1 MLPRRL
7 PPAYFALHMSIA
19 NSITVSPPTPHP
31 LRTVTRVAW
40 ALLGALFIFSG
51 LVKLN
56 DPVGT
61 AYKLEE
67 YFEVFAVDFGS
78 FFLYFKNAARTLSIV
93 LSSLEVILG
102 VALLLRWYL
111 RQTLWVLLALLV
123 FFAFLTFYSA
133 AFNKVTDCGCF
144 GDFIKLTPWVS
155 FFKNVFL
162 LVLWGIVFFNQRF
175 LRHAFVQGTPGIMT
189 MTFASAIAIGIGVR
203 ALGHLP
209 YFDFLPYKVGNDI
222 GKLMK
227 PNAPL
232 RYKYVMEKNGET
244 KDFTTYPD
252 STWTYKSMVA
262 LNPEDSPKI
271 TDFRVWN
278 DEGDYTPELL
288 RGNKLVLII
297 QDVDK
302 ADRDRYAL
310 INKLL
315 NDAKDSRRNI
325 TSLIITSSSPAEFD
339 VFRHNANFAVPFY
352 YADAT
357 VLKSIIRSNPGF
369 LLLKDGMV
377 RGKYHYHDIPSIG
390 KVEETLQ

>member
-1 MLPRRL
+1 
-7 PPAYFALHMSIA
+7 MSIA

-155 FFKNVFL
+155 FLKNVFL

>member
-1 MLPRRL
+1 MPVSS
-7 PPAYFALHMSIA
+7 F
-19 NSITVSPPTPHP
+19 VSPAATPHP
-31 LRTVTRVAW
+31 LRTLTRVAW
-40 ALLGALFIFSG
+40 FLLGALFIFSG

-61 AYKLEE
+61 ALKLEE

-78 FFLYFKNAARTLSIV
+78 FFLYFRSSARLLSIV

-102 VALLLRWYL
+102 VALLLRWHL
-111 RQTLWVLLALLV
+111 RITLWVLLGLLV

-144 GDFIKLTPWVS
+144 GDLLKLTPWTS
-155 FFKNVFL
+155 FGKNVFL
-162 LVLWGIVFFNQRF
+162 LVLWAIVFFNQRF
-175 LRHAFVQGTPGIMT
+175 LRHSFVKGTAGVMT

-209 YFDFLPYKVGNDI
+209 YFDLLPYKVGNDI
-222 GKLMK
+222 GQLMK
-227 PNAPL
+227 PRAPL
-232 RYKYVMEKNGET
+232 RYKYIMT
-244 KDFTTYPD
+244 KAGKTQEFTTYPD

-262 LNPEDSPKI
+262 LNPEDGPKI

-278 DEGDYTPELL
+278 DQGDYTPELL
-288 RGNKLVLII
+288 RGNKLVLIV
-297 QDVDK
+297 QNTDK
-302 ADRDRYAL
+302 TDRDRYEL
-310 INKLL
+310 INKLFA
-315 NDAKDSRRNI
+315 DAKNSRRNI

-369 LLLKDGMV
+369 LLLKDGV
-377 RGKYHYHDIPSIG
+377 VKGKYHYHDIPSIG
-390 KVEETLQ
+390 KVEEKLE

>member
-1 MLPRRL
+1 
-7 PPAYFALHMSIA
+7 MSIA

-78 FFLYFKNAARTLSIV
+78 FFLYFRSTARTLSIV

-155 FFKNVFL
+155 FLKNVFL

>member
-1 MLPRRL
+1 
-7 PPAYFALHMSIA
+7 MSIA
-19 NSITVSPPTPHP
+19 NSITVSPPISHP

-78 FFLYFKNAARTLSIV
+78 FFLYFKNTARTLSIV

-297 QDVDK
+297 QNVDK
-302 ADRDRYAL
+302 SDRDRYAL

-325 TSLIITSSSPAEFD
+325 TSLIIKSSSPAEFD

-369 LLLKDGMV
+369 LLLKNGVV

>member
-1 MLPRRL
+1 MSTPSLATQTA
-7 PPAYFALHMSIA
+7 PA
-19 NSITVSPPTPHP
+19 PHP
-31 LRTVTRVAW
+31 LRTVTRIAW
-40 ALLGALFIFSG
+40 VLLGALFIFSG
-51 LVKLN
+51 LIKLN

-78 FFLYFKNAARTLSIV
+78 FFLFFKGWSRTLSIV
-93 LSSLEVILG
+93 LSSMEVILG
-102 VALLLRWYL
+102 VALLLRWHI
-111 RQTLWVLLALLV
+111 RHTLWILLGLLV
-123 FFAFLTFYSA
+123 FFTFLTFYSA

-144 GDFIKLTPWVS
+144 GDFIKLTPWTS
-155 FFKNVFL
+155 FFKDVFL
-162 LVLWGIVFFNQRF
+162 LVLWGIVFTHQRF

-203 ALGHLP
+203 SLGHLP

-227 PNAPL
+227 ASAPM
-232 RYKYVMEKNGET
+232 RYKYIMEKNGQTQE
-244 KDFTTYPD
+244 FTTYPD

-262 LNPEDSPKI
+262 LNPEDGPKI

-297 QDVDK
+297 QNTEK
-302 ADRDRYAL
+302 ADRDRHVL

-315 NDAKDSRRNI
+315 TDAQASRANI
-325 TSLIITSSSPAEFD
+325 TPLIVTSSSPAEFD
-339 VFRHNANFAVPFY
+339 VFRHNANFEVPFY

-369 LLLKDGMV
+369 VLLKDGV
-377 RGKYHYHDIPSIG
+377 VKGKYHYHDIPSVG
-390 KVEETLQ
+390 KLEEKLQ

>member
-1 MLPRRL
+1 MPV
-7 PPAYFALHMSIA
+7 S
-19 NSITVSPPTPHP
+19 SSVSPAATPHP
-31 LRTVTRVAW
+31 LRTLTRAAW
-40 ALLGALFIFSG
+40 FLLGAIFIFSG

-61 AYKLEE
+61 ALKLEE

-78 FFLYFKNAARTLSIV
+78 FFLYFRSSARLLSIV

-111 RQTLWVLLALLV
+111 RSTLWVLLGLLV

-144 GDFIKLTPWVS
+144 GDLLKLTPWTS
-155 FFKNVFL
+155 FGKNVFL
-162 LVLWGIVFFNQRF
+162 LVLWAIVFFNQRF
-175 LRHAFVQGTPGIMT
+175 LRHSFVKGTAGVMT
-189 MTFASAIAIGIGVR
+189 MTFASAIAIGIGVL

-209 YFDFLPYKVGNDI
+209 YFDLLPYKVGNDI
-222 GKLMK
+222 GQLMK
-227 PNAPL
+227 ARAPL
-232 RYKYVMEKNGET
+232 RYKYIMT
-244 KDFTTYPD
+244 KAGKTQEFTTYPD
-252 STWTYKSMVA
+252 STWTYQSMVA
-262 LNPEDSPKI
+262 LNPGDGPKI

-288 RGNKLVLII
+288 RGNKLVLIV
-297 QDVDK
+297 QNTDK
-302 ADRDRYAL
+302 TDRDRYEL
-310 INKLL
+310 INKLFAE
-315 NDAKDSRRNI
+315 AKSSRRNI

-369 LLLKDGMV
+369 LLLKDGV
-377 RGKYHYHDIPSIG
+377 VKGKYHYHDIPSIG
-390 KVEETLQ
+390 KVEEKLE

>member
-1 MLPRRL
+1 
-7 PPAYFALHMSIA
+7 MSIA
-19 NSITVSPPTPHP
+19 NSITVSPPIPHP

-78 FFLYFKNAARTLSIV
+78 FFLYFKNTARTLSIV

-297 QDVDK
+297 QNVDK
-302 ADRDRYAL
+302 SDRDRYAL

-369 LLLKDGMV
+369 LLLKDGVV

>member
-1 MLPRRL
+1 
-7 PPAYFALHMSIA
+7 MSIPS
-19 NSITVSPPTPHP
+19 SITAAAPTPHR
-31 LRTVTRVAW
+31 LRTLTRVAW
-40 ALLGALFIFSG
+40 FLLGALFIFSG
-51 LVKLN
+51 LIKLN

-67 YFEVFAVDFGS
+67 YFEVFSRDVPFLSGLFTGLAGS
-78 FFLYFKNAARTLSIV
+78 SRTLSIV

-102 VALLLRWYL
+102 VALLLRWHL
-111 RQTLWVLLALLV
+111 RITLWALLALLV
-123 FFAFLTFYSA
+123 FFTFLTFYSA

-144 GDFIKLTPWVS
+144 GDFIKLTPWTS
-155 FFKNVFL
+155 FAKDVFL
-162 LVLWGIVFFNQRF
+162 LVLWFVVFFNQRF
-175 LRHAFVQGTPGIMT
+175 LRHSYVQGTTGIMT

-227 PNAPL
+227 ASAPL
-232 RYKYVMEKNGET
+232 RYKYIMEKGGKTEE
-244 KDFTTYPD
+244 FTTYPD
-252 STWTYKSMVA
+252 STWTYKSMEA
-262 LNPEDSPKI
+262 LNPEAGPKI

-297 QDVDK
+297 QNVDK

-315 NDAKDSRRNI
+315 SDAGQSRRGI
-325 TSLIITSSSPAEFD
+325 TPLVITSSSPAEFD
-339 VFRHNANFAVPFY
+339 VFRHSANLAVPFY

-357 VLKSIIRSNPGF
+357 VLKSIVRSNPGF
-369 LLLKDGMV
+369 LLLKDGV
-377 RGKYHYHDIPSIG
+377 VKGKYHYHDIPSIG
-390 KVEETLQ
+390 KVEEKLQ